1 MFKLIKGFVEEK
13 IDEPINVYIYNEDN
27 FIVHVLK
34 YIEMFSNE

>member
-1 MFKLIKGFVEEK
+1 MFKLIKKFVEEK

-27 FIVHVLK
+27 FIIHVLK